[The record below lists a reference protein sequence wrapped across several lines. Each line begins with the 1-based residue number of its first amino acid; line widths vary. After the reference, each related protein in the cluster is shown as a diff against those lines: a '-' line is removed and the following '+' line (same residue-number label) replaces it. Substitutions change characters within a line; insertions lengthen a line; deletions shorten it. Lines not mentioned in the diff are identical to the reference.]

1 MAARRKARAALAAN
15 RQEGYSTMATISA
28 AMVKELRESTGAG
41 MMDCKAA
48 LTETAGDMQSAQDW
62 LRKKGLSK
70 AAKKAGRVAAEGLI
84 GVLTSDV
91 RGVVVEVNSETDFV
105 ARNEQFQG
113 LVKMIAQVA
122 LRVGGDVEAIKAA
135 KVGDVTVETA
145 IADAIATIG
154 ENMTLRRAALLEVGQ
169 GVVASYVH
177 GAVVDGAGKMGVLV
191 ALESAGKTD
200 ELAHLGRQLAM
211 HVAATNPQ
219 ALGPDGLDPAVVKR
233 EKDVLSD
240 KYRQQGKP
248 ENVIEKIIESGLKTY
263 YKEVCLLE
271 QAFIH
276 DEKGK
281 SVAQAVK
288 EAEGKIGAP
297 VKITGFVRYALGEG
311 IEKQESDFAAE
322 VAAASGKK

>member
-1 MAARRKARAALAAN
+1 M
-15 RQEGYSTMATISA
+15 TIITA
-28 AMVKELRESTGAG
+28 AMVKDLRESTGAG

-48 LTETAGDMQSAQDW
+48 LTETGGDMTAAQDW

-84 GVLTSDV
+84 SAVTRGTK
-91 RGVVVEVNSETDFV
+91 GVVVEVNSETDFV

-113 LVKMIAQVA
+113 LVKMIGQVA
-122 LRVGGDVEAIKAA
+122 LDVGSDIEKIKAA
-135 KVGDVTVETA
+135 KVGQVTVETA

-154 ENMTLRRAALLEVGQ
+154 ENMTLRRAASLEVGK
-169 GVVASYVH
+169 GVVSSYIH
-177 GAVVDGAGKMGVLV
+177 NAVIEGAGKMGVIV
-191 ALESAGKTD
+191 ALESAGKAD
-200 ELAHLGRQLAM
+200 ELAVLGRQLAM
-211 HVAATNPQ
+211 HVAAANPQ
-219 ALGPDGLDPAVVKR
+219 AVEPSGLPADLVRR
-233 EKDVLSD
+233 EKDVLAD

-248 ENVIEKIIESGLKTY
+248 ENVIEKIVESGLKTY

-276 DEKGK
+276 DSGK
-281 SVAQAVK
+281 SVAQALK

-297 VKITGFVRYALGEG
+297 VKIAGFVRYALGEG

>member
-1 MAARRKARAALAAN
+1 M
-15 RQEGYSTMATISA
+15 TTISA
-28 AMVKELRESTGAG
+28 SQVKELRDATGAG

-48 LTETAGDMQSAQDW
+48 LTETDGDMTAAQDW

-84 GVLTSDV
+84 GALTAGTKGVL
-91 RGVVVEVNSETDFV
+91 VEVNSETDFV

-122 LRVGGDVEAIKAA
+122 LKHGSDVEAIKAA
-135 KVGDVTVETA
+135 KVGDFTVERA
-145 IADAIATIG
+145 ISDAIATIG
-154 ENMTLRRAALLEVGQ
+154 ENMSLRRAASLEVSQ
-169 GVVASYVH
+169 GVVSSYVH
-177 GAVVDGAGKMGVLV
+177 NAVIEGAGKIGVIV
-191 ALESAGKTD
+191 ALESPGKTD
-200 ELAHLGRQLAM
+200 ELAVLGRQLAM
-211 HVAATNPQ
+211 HVAAAKPL
-219 ALGPDGLDPAVVKR
+219 ALDPAGLDPETVKR
-233 EKDVLSD
+233 EKDVLAD

-248 ENVIEKIIESGLKTY
+248 ENVIEKIVDSGLKTY
-263 YKEVCLLE
+263 YKEVCLLD

-276 DEKGK
+276 DSGK

-288 EAEGKIGAP
+288 EAEGKVGGPI
-297 VKITGFVRYALGEG
+297 KIAGFVNYALGEG